1 MVPDRRLGGL
11 VLVALFVCPVGGSA
25 SGDSGVDHAQLG
37 EGGAPAPRGEWTQYA
52 DQILELQGSGSTF
65 ANSSFTIPIPSNATI
80 LSASVE
86 LEGRPVESSVTSVTY
101 DFTDYSEHKA
111 YKGEHT
117 SNSPGSTKPSS
128 FQGAEFSGS
137 EYSAI
142 ASSDNSRALYYTYYS
157 SYGYHLFRFKVGIDI
172 TTKVSVEWEGFG
184 GYPYGSYYPGTATAY
199 IWNNGTGGSGG
210 WETVGSHGPA
220 SSDKTLTNTFSG
232 SHYVASTGSGN
243 YVYVL
248 ALCTGG
254 QYYYGIASDYVRIVV
269 EGKSLTYPKN
279 PAMDIGANGGQPE
292 WRLYDE
298 KFDERVSVGDVGILN
313 ELEKLA
319 KGARTQYV
327 EIRVKFTSATPGKIL
342 VSRFTVSY
350 NSPPWCTGIP
360 DTFRLSEDTEAPKLI
375 DLNNF
380 FTDDR
385 DRYRLSFTIVYE
397 EDAKTL
403 DAYIDAD
410 GHSMGFKT
418 PTRNWWGAAR
428 FRVMA
433 MDSDS
438 MTRESNDFRVTVD
451 PVNDPPMLT
460 PIGKQIAVEDSVFT
474 LQVRCRDVD
483 AELDPEEEVTFSDDT
498 ALFDI
503 DPITG
508 LIEFTPRQDQVGTY
522 ATQVV
527 AKDREEATDSETFT
541 LEIQDA
547 QDPPM
552 LEAIPDQ
559 SATVG
564 QPFTYSVAASDIDIP
579 YGDKLTFSD
588 NTPLFQIDP
597 DSGLISFTPTSR
609 DIGEHKV
616 TITVTDSR
624 EGSDSRSF
632 TLSVLNTMGTFNRP
646 PTVEPVEN
654 QTAHEGIYF
663 ELQIRA
669 SDPDLDIGDA
679 LTYSDNCAVFEIG
692 STTGRISFKPTAK
705 DAGVYNVK
713 VTVRDREGLSAMVE
727 FNLVV
732 VKANT
737 PPTILDISPKE
748 GAQVTA
754 GKRVL
759 LSVTAYDADRD
770 GLNITWMDGDIVIG
784 YGPNITYT
792 FGESGTYVI
801 TIVTSDGKAE
811 VVNETIIDV
820 LEPGQAG
827 RDRGSSP
834 GFDLV
839 ALCASALGALA
850 LGRRRRRRG
859 ASV

>member
-1 MVPDRRLGGL
+1 MVPDRRMGAL
-11 VLVALFVCPVGGSA
+11 VLVALLCCPVWGARAGDTGCEDTGA
-25 SGDSGVDHAQLG
+25 DSGD
-37 EGGAPAPRGEWTQYA
+37 APAPRGEWTQYA

-65 ANSSFTIPIPSNATI
+65 ANASFTIPIPSNATI

-86 LEGRPVESSVTSVTY
+86 LEGRPVESAVTSVTY
-101 DFTDYSEHKA
+101 DFSDYSEHKA
-111 YKGEHT
+111 YKGEHS

-128 FQGAEFSGS
+128 FQGAEFMGS
-137 EYSAI
+137 EYGAL
-142 ASSDNSRALYYTYYS
+142 ASSDNSRAIYYSYYS

-184 GYPYGSYYPGTATAY
+184 GYPYGSYYPGIATVY
-199 IWNNGTGGSGG
+199 IWNNGTGGSGS

-232 SHYVASTGSGN
+232 SYYVASTGSGN

-254 QYYYGIASDYVRIVV
+254 QYYYGIASDYVKVVV
-269 EGKSLTYPKN
+269 EGKTLTYPKN

-298 KFDERVSVGDVGILN
+298 KFDERVSVGDVSISN

-319 KGARTQYV
+319 KGARTEYV
-327 EIRVKFTSATPGKIL
+327 EIKVKFTSAAPGRML

-360 DTFRLSEDTEAPKLI
+360 DTFHLSEDTEAPKLI
-375 DLNNF
+375 DLNNY

-385 DRYRLSFTIVYE
+385 DRYRLSFTIIYE
-397 EDAKTL
+397 EDSKKL
-403 DAYIDAD
+403 DADIDAD
-410 GHSMGFKT
+410 GHSMSFKT
-418 PTRNWWGAAR
+418 PTRNWWGRAR

-438 MTRESNDFRVTVD
+438 MTRESNDFTVAVD
-451 PVNDPPMLT
+451 PVNDPPVIT
-460 PIGKQIAVEDSVFT
+460 PVGRQLAAEDTVYT

-483 AELDPEEEVTFSDDT
+483 MELDPEEQVTFSDDT

-503 DPITG
+503 DPVTG
-508 LIEFTPRQDQVGTY
+508 VAEFTPRQEQVGTY
-522 ATQVV
+522 TIQVV
-527 AKDREEATDSETFT
+527 AKDREEATDTETFT
-541 LEIQDA
+541 LEIQDT
-547 QDPPM
+547 QDPPV

-559 SATVG
+559 SATEG
-564 QPFTYSVAASDIDIP
+564 QPFTYTAAVSDPDIP
-579 YGDKLTFSD
+579 YGDNLTFSD

-597 DSGLISFTPTSR
+597 ESGLISFTPSTR

-616 TITVTDSR
+616 TITVADSR
-624 EGSDSRSF
+624 GGTDSRSF
-632 TLSVLNTMGTFNRP
+632 TLSVHNTMGTFNRP

-669 SDPDLDIGDA
+669 TDPDLDIGDI
-679 LTYSDNCAVFEIG
+679 LSFSDNCPVFEIG
-692 STTGRISFKPTAK
+692 ASTGRISFKPAAK

-727 FNLVV
+727 FRLTV

-737 PPTILDISPKE
+737 PPTVLEILPKD

-770 GLNITWMDGDIVIG
+770 SLNITWMDGEIVIG

-792 FGESGTYVI
+792 FGESGTYII

-834 GFDLV
+834 GFELM

-850 LGRRRRRRG
+850 LGRRRRR
-859 ASV
+859 